1 MLQAALYLS
10 SGKIAQGGIRR
21 VATPCCIGREFSDE
35 SHVNAATTGLP
46 FPTLH
51 SFKTMSTELN
61 VLMDFDTLSNF
72 PDFDTL

>member
-10 SGKIAQGGIRR
+10 SGKIAQGRIQK
-21 VATPCCIGREFSDE
+21 VATPGCFGNEC
-35 SHVNAATTGLP
+35 SHDRD
-46 FPTLH
+46 
-51 SFKTMSTELN
+51 